1 MRTQQVRRYSTAL
14 VVSVMYAFIA
24 YPLLASEQI
33 YFFDVPKT
41 SADIAL
47 NKIAQQADVQVLFPF
62 DKVRLIETNELSG
75 AYTLVDALRFLLEGT
90 GISADFTESGI
101 MRVEVNRNQFRL
113 DKECRI
119 CVMSLLR

>member
-24 YPLLASEQI
+24 YPLPASEQT

-47 NKIAQQADVQVLFPF
+47 NTIAQQADVQVLFPF

-75 AYTLVDALRFLLEGT
+75 VYTLADALRFILEGT

-101 MRVEVNRNQFRL
+101 MSVEVNRDQFRL